1 VGVTPWLLV
10 AGDFTP
16 FGGMDAANHALAQY
30 LAARGEVH
38 LVTHRAWPDL
48 ASLPGVTVH
57 RVWRP
62 FDWNFLGSALLAKRG
77 EDVWRRL
84 SPRHVR
90 AIANGGNCHLR
101 GANWVHYL
109 HAAYVPVTAGSIVRR
124 SKARL
129 VYARDLSAEQRALR
143 DARVVICNSRR
154 TREDVV
160 ARIGVEPSRAHVVY
174 YGSDPVRFSMVDAAA
189 RAAAKR
195 TLACSPDRPL
205 VGFVGALGDR
215 RKGFDTVFHAWTE
228 LCHRPAWDAD
238 LIVVGWGGEL
248 SDWQRRAGEAGLADR
263 IRFTGAR
270 RDVPDVLAALDALVH
285 PARYEAYGLSVHEA
299 ICRGVPALVS
309 ATAGVAERYPPQ
321 LADLLIANPD
331 HPQELV
337 ERLSA
342 WRRDSERF
350 RLLVAP
356 LSDQLRTRTWDTMAA
371 DIAGLVDRGGAA

>member
-16 FGGMDAANHALAQY
+16 FGGMDAANHALARY
-30 LAARGEVH
+30 LASRGDVH

-48 ASLPGVTVH
+48 AALPSVTVH

-62 FDWNFLGSALLAKRG
+62 FGWNFFGGALLAKRG

-90 AIANGGNCHLR
+90 AVVNGGNCHVPA
-101 GANWVHYL
+101 ANWVHYL
-109 HAAYVPVTAGSIVRR
+109 HAAYVPTTAGSIVRR
-124 SKARL
+124 SKGRL
-129 VYARDLSAEQRALR
+129 VYARDLAAEQRALR

-154 TREDVV
+154 TQDDVV
-160 ARIGVEPSRAHVVY
+160 ARAGVEPSRTHVVY
-174 YGSDPVRFSMVDAAA
+174 YGSDPLRFSIVDAAG

-195 TLACSPDRPL
+195 ALACSPDRPL

-215 RKGFDTVFHAWTE
+215 RKGFDTLFRAWTE
-228 LCHRPAWDAD
+228 LCRRPGWDAD

-248 SDWQRRAGEAGLADR
+248 SDWQRRAREAGLADR

-270 RDVPDVLAALDALVH
+270 RDIPDVLAALDALVH
-285 PARYEAYGLSVHEA
+285 PPRYEAYGLSVHEA
-299 ICRGVPALVS
+299 LCRGVPALVS
-309 ATAGVAERYPPQ
+309 AAAGVAERYPPQ
-321 LADLLIANPD
+321 LSDLLITNPD
-331 HPQELV
+331 DPRELV

-342 WRRDSERF
+342 WRCDTEHF
-350 RLLVAP
+350 RLLVMP
-356 LSDQLRTRTWDTMAA
+356 LSEHLRARTWDAMAS
-371 DIAGLVDRGGAA
+371 DIAELVHHAGAA